1 MRTILKFMMAASVVA
16 FISCTKESAD
26 NQIDNGATFPQV
38 LVSFDVD
45 EPVAEPDT
53 RIVHSESGGVHTIK
67 WKAGDQFSLFGY
79 VNSATLIDGVS
90 RQYEVVNY
98 SANRYSLVNGDGTK
112 TFNGY
117 FPNLKEIYGEGS
129 KVLLNQYGIYPA
141 ATVEVTRSNPAS
153 TGFSNYYAVPVTPLA
168 IPADQDGS
176 GWPYALFF
184 SRTAQFS
191 EQYLNPS
198 PPLAPIIFS
207 LGCVMLRLKVDSE
220 KPVVSVTLSTTDA
233 PVLVG
238 NVTKIE
244 CSATGMWIAAG
255 CATKT
260 LTVSNGGVL
269 PNDLYFAV
277 RDLRVDKTYTFKFT
291 AQDGSTYEKAFKVKG
306 ILGSDGKRKN
316 YDKNLYSLGTVTPVW
331 TPAQ

>member
-1 MRTILKFMMAASVVA
+1 MRTIVRFMMAASVVA

-53 RIVHSESGGVHTIK
+53 RIVHSESGGVHTIQ

-90 RQYEVVNY
+90 RRYEVVNY
-98 SANRYSLVNGDGTK
+98 SANRYSLVNGDGTT

-129 KVLLNQYGIYPA
+129 KVVLNQYGIYPA
-141 ATVEVTRSNPAS
+141 TTVNVARSSEDYTA
-153 TGFSNYYAVPVTPLA
+153 FKNYYAVPVTPLA

-198 PPLAPIIFS
+198 PSAAPIIFS
-207 LGCVMLRLKVDSE
+207 LGCAMLRLKVDSE

-238 NVTKIE
+238 DVTKIE
-244 CSATGMWIAAG
+244 CNAISMWISNG

-277 RDLRVDKTYTFKFT
+277 RDLRENCTYTFIFT
-291 AQDGSTYEKAFKVKG
+291 ADDGSTFTKTLKASAKYEKKV
-306 ILGSDGKRKN
+306 L
-316 YDKNLYSLGTVTPVW
+316 SLGTVTPVW

>member
-1 MRTILKFMMAASVVA
+1 MRTIVRFMMAASVVA
-16 FISCTKESAD
+16 FISCTKENASSSVD
-26 NQIDNGATFPQV
+26 VNDPMPQV

-79 VNSATLIDGVS
+79 VNSATQIDGVS

-112 TFNGY
+112 TFKG
-117 FPNLKEIYGEGS
+117 FIPNLGEIYGEGS

-153 TGFSNYYAVPVTPLA
+153 ATFSNYYAVPVTSLT
-168 IPADQDGS
+168 IPSQQDGT

-184 SRTAQFS
+184 SRTAMFG
-191 EQYLNPS
+191 EQYMNPVAGG
-198 PPLAPIIFS
+198 LTFS
-207 LGCVMLRLKVDSE
+207 LGCAMLRLKVDSE

-238 NVTKIE
+238 DVTKIE
-244 CSATGMWIAAG
+244 CSSTGMWISAG

-277 RDLRVDKTYTFKFT
+277 RDLRKGFTYTFEFT
-291 AQDGSTYEKAFKVKG
+291 AEDGSTYTKVLEPSAKYEKKV
-306 ILGSDGKRKN
+306 L
-316 YDKNLYSLGTVTPVW
+316 SLGTVTPVW
-331 TPAQ
+331 TTAQ

>member
-1 MRTILKFMMAASVVA
+1 MRTIVRFMMAASVVA

-26 NQIDNGATFPQV
+26 NQIDTGATFPQV

-53 RIVHSESGGVHTIK
+53 RIVHSESDGVHTIT

-79 VNSATLIDGVS
+79 VNTDTKVDEVN
-90 RQYEVVNY
+90 RKFEVVNY
-98 SANRYSLVNGDGTK
+98 SANRFTLVDGTRT

-117 FPNLKEIYGEGS
+117 FPNLREIYGEGS
-129 KVLLNQYGIYPA
+129 RVSLEQYGIYPA

-198 PPLAPIIFS
+198 PSAAPIIFS
-207 LGCVMLRLKVDSE
+207 LGCAMLRLKVDSE

-238 NVTKIE
+238 DVTKIE
-244 CSATGMWIAAG
+244 CNAIS
-255 CATKT
+255 
-260 LTVSNGGVL
+260 
-269 PNDLYFAV
+269 
-277 RDLRVDKTYTFKFT
+277 
-291 AQDGSTYEKAFKVKG
+291 
-306 ILGSDGKRKN
+306 KR
-316 YDKNLYSLGTVTPVW
+316 LCCTSI
-331 TPAQ
+331 

>member
-1 MRTILKFMMAASVVA
+1 MKTIVKFMMAASVVA
-16 FISCTKESAD
+16 FISCTKESAN
-26 NQIDNGATFPQV
+26 NQIDLNGPIPQV

-53 RIVHSESGGVHTIK
+53 KIVHSESDGKHTIT

-90 RQYEVVNY
+90 RKFEVVNY
-98 SANRYSLVNGDGTK
+98 SANRFTLVDGTRT

-117 FPNLKEIYGEGS
+117 IPNLREIYGEGS

-141 ATVEVTRSNPAS
+141 ATVEVTGTDPLSLYTA
-153 TGFSNYYAVPVTPLA
+153 TTVTPLS
-168 IPADQDGS
+168 IPAQQDGT
-176 GWPYALFF
+176 GWPYAVFF
-184 SRTAQFS
+184 SRTAQFG
-191 EQYLNPS
+191 EQYMNPVAGG
-198 PPLAPIIFS
+198 LTFH
-207 LGCVMLRLKVDSE
+207 LGCAMLRLKIQSE

-238 NVTKIE
+238 DVTKIE
-244 CSATGMWIAAG
+244 CNAVSMWISAG

-277 RDLRVDKTYTFKFT
+277 RDLRKDCTYTFEFT
-291 AQDGSTYEKAFKVKG
+291 AEDGSTYKRAFKASEK
-306 ILGSDGKRKN
+306 
-316 YDKNLYSLGTVTPVW
+316 YDKKVLSLGTVTPVW

>member
-1 MRTILKFMMAASVVA
+1 MRTIVRFMMAASVVA

-26 NQIDNGATFPQV
+26 NQIDNGATIPQV

-53 RIVHSESGGVHTIK
+53 RIVHSESDGVHTIT
-67 WKAGDQFSLFGY
+67 WKAGDQFALFGY
-79 VNSATLIDGVS
+79 VNTDTKVDEVN
-90 RQYEVVNY
+90 RKFEVVNY
-98 SANRYSLVNGDGTK
+98 SANRFTLVDGTK
-112 TFNGY
+112 TTFNGY
-117 FPNLKEIYGEGS
+117 IPNLREIYGEKS

-141 ATVEVTRSNPAS
+141 VTVEVTRSNPSS
-153 TGFSNYYAVPVTPLA
+153 TAFSNYYAVPVTPLA
-168 IPADQDGS
+168 IPADQDGT

-184 SRTAQFS
+184 SRTAMFGA
-191 EQYLNPS
+191 QYMNPVAGG
-198 PPLAPIIFS
+198 LTFS

>member
-1 MRTILKFMMAASVVA
+1 MKTIVKFMMAASVVA
-16 FISCTKESAD
+16 FISCTKESAN
-26 NQIDNGATFPQV
+26 NQIDLNGPIPQV

-53 RIVHSESGGVHTIK
+53 KIVHSESDGKHTIT

-90 RQYEVVNY
+90 HQYEVVNY
-98 SANRYSLVNGDGTK
+98 SANRYTLVNGSGTK
-112 TFNGY
+112 TFKGY
-117 FPNLKEIYGEGS
+117 IPKLGDIYGVGS

-141 ATVEVTRSNPAS
+141 ATVEVTGTDPLSLYTA
-153 TGFSNYYAVPVTPLA
+153 TTVTPLS
-168 IPADQDGS
+168 IPAQQDGT
-176 GWPYALFF
+176 GWPYAVFF
-184 SRTAQFS
+184 SRTAQFG
-191 EQYLNPS
+191 EQYMNPVAGG
-198 PPLAPIIFS
+198 LTFH
-207 LGCVMLRLKVDSE
+207 LGCAMLRLKIQSE

-238 NVTKIE
+238 NVTKMQ
-244 CSATGMWIAAG
+244 CNAVSMWISAG

-277 RDLRVDKTYTFKFT
+277 RDLRKDCTYTFEFT
-291 AQDGSTYEKAFKVKG
+291 AEDGSTYKRAFKASEK
-306 ILGSDGKRKN
+306 
-316 YDKNLYSLGTVTPVW
+316 YDKKVLSLGTIKPEW
-331 TPAQ
+331 TQAQ

>member
-16 FISCTKESAD
+16 FISCTKENASSSVD
-26 NQIDNGATFPQV
+26 VNDPMPQV

-79 VNSATLIDGVS
+79 VNSATQIDGVS

-112 TFNGY
+112 TFKG
-117 FPNLKEIYGEGS
+117 FIPNLGEIYGVGS

-141 ATVEVTRSNPAS
+141 ATVTVTGTDPVSLYTA
-153 TGFSNYYAVPVTPLA
+153 TTVTPLS
-168 IPADQDGS
+168 IPAQQDGT
-176 GWPYALFF
+176 GWPYAVFF
-184 SRTAQFS
+184 SRTAQFG
-191 EQYLNPS
+191 EQYMNPVAGG
-198 PPLAPIIFS
+198 LTFS
-207 LGCVMLRLKVDSE
+207 LGCSMLRLKVDSK
-220 KPVVSVTLSTTDA
+220 KPVVSVTLSTADA

-238 NVTKIE
+238 NVTAIT
-244 CSATGMWIAAG
+244 CNAVSMWISAG

-277 RDLRVDKTYTFKFT
+277 RDLRKGKTYTFEFT
-291 AQDGSTYEKAFKVKG
+291 ADDGSTYTKALEPSATYEKKV
-306 ILGSDGKRKN
+306 L
-316 YDKNLYSLGTVTPVW
+316 SLGTVTPVW

>member
-1 MRTILKFMMAASVVA
+1 MMAASVVA

-26 NQIDNGATFPQV
+26 NQIDNGATIPQV

-53 RIVHSESGGVHTIK
+53 RIVHSESDGEHTIT

-79 VNSATLIDGVS
+79 VNTDTKVDEVN
-90 RQYEVVNY
+90 RKFEVVNY
-98 SANRYSLVNGDGTK
+98 SANRFTLVDGTRT

-117 FPNLKEIYGEGS
+117 IPNLREIYGEGS

-141 ATVEVTRSNPAS
+141 ATVEVTRSNPSS
-153 TGFSNYYAVPVTPLA
+153 TAFSNYYAVPVTPLA
-168 IPADQDGS
+168 IPADQDGT

-184 SRTAQFS
+184 SRTAMFG
-191 EQYLNPS
+191 EQYMNPVAGGG
-198 PPLAPIIFS
+198 LTFS
-207 LGCVMLRLKVDSE
+207 LGCVMLRLKVDSK

-244 CSATGMWIAAG
+244 CSATGMWISNG

-277 RDLRVDKTYTFKFT
+277 RDLRKDKTYTFEFT
-291 AQDGSTYEKAFKVKG
+291 ADDGSTYTKALKPYATYEKKV
-306 ILGSDGKRKN
+306 L
-316 YDKNLYSLGTVTPVW
+316 SLGTVTPVW

>member
-16 FISCTKESAD
+16 FISCTKENASSSVD
-26 NQIDNGATFPQV
+26 VNDPMPQV

-79 VNSATLIDGVS
+79 VNSATQIDGVS

-112 TFNGY
+112 TFKG
-117 FPNLKEIYGEGS
+117 FIPNLGEIYGVGS

-141 ATVEVTRSNPAS
+141 ATVTVTGTDPVSLYTA
-153 TGFSNYYAVPVTPLA
+153 TTVTPLS
-168 IPADQDGS
+168 IPAQQDGT
-176 GWPYALFF
+176 GWPYAVFF
-184 SRTAQFS
+184 SRTAQFG
-191 EQYLNPS
+191 EQYMNPVAGG
-198 PPLAPIIFS
+198 LTFS
-207 LGCVMLRLKVDSE
+207 LGCSMLRLKVESE
-220 KPVVSVTLSTTDA
+220 KPVVSVTLSTADA

-238 NVTKIE
+238 NVTAIT
-244 CSATGMWIAAG
+244 CNAVSMWISAG

-277 RDLRVDKTYTFKFT
+277 RDLRKDKTYTFEFT
-291 AQDGSTYEKAFKVKG
+291 ADDGSTYTKALKPSATYEKKV
-306 ILGSDGKRKN
+306 L
-316 YDKNLYSLGTVTPVW
+316 SLGTVTPLW

>member
-1 MRTILKFMMAASVVA
+1 MRTIVRFMMAASVVA

-53 RIVHSESGGVHTIK
+53 RIVHSESDGVHTIK

-79 VNSATLIDGVS
+79 VNTDTKVGGVS
-90 RQYEVVNY
+90 RKFEVVNY
-98 SANRYSLVNGDGTK
+98 SANRFTLVDGTK
-112 TFNGY
+112 TTFNGY
-117 FPNLKEIYGEGS
+117 IPNLREIYGEGS

-141 ATVEVTRSNPAS
+141 ATVEVTRSSDDYTA
-153 TGFSNYYAVPVTPLA
+153 FKNYYAVPVTPLA
-168 IPADQDGS
+168 IPADQDGT

-184 SRTAQFS
+184 SRTAMFG
-191 EQYLNPS
+191 EEYMNPVAGGG
-198 PPLAPIIFS
+198 LTFS

-244 CSATGMWIAAG
+244 CSATGMWISTG

-277 RDLRVDKTYTFKFT
+277 RDLRENCTYTFIFT
-291 AQDGSTYEKAFKVKG
+291 ADDGSTFTKTLKASAK
-306 ILGSDGKRKN
+306 
-316 YDKNLYSLGTVTPVW
+316 YDKMVLSLGTVTPVW
-331 TPAQ
+331 TSAQ

>member
-1 MRTILKFMMAASVVA
+1 MKTIVKFMMAASVVA
-16 FISCTKESAD
+16 FISCTKESAN
-26 NQIDNGATFPQV
+26 NQIDLNGPIPQV

-53 RIVHSESGGVHTIK
+53 KIVHSESDGKHTIT

-79 VNSATLIDGVS
+79 VNSATKIDGVS
-90 RQYEVVNY
+90 HQYEVVNY
-98 SANRYSLVNGDGTK
+98 SANRFTLVDGTRT

-117 FPNLKEIYGEGS
+117 IPNLREIYGEGS

-141 ATVEVTRSNPAS
+141 ATVEVTRSNPSS
-153 TGFSNYYAVPVTPLA
+153 TAFSNYYAVPVTPLT
-168 IPADQDGS
+168 IPAEQDGT
-176 GWPYALFF
+176 GWPYAIFI
-184 SRTAQFS
+184 SRTAQFG
-191 EQYLNPS
+191 EQYMNPVAGG
-198 PPLAPIIFS
+198 LTFS
-207 LGCVMLRLKVDSE
+207 LRCLMLRLQVESD
-220 KPVVSVTLSTTDA
+220 KPVVSVTLTTSDG

-238 NVTKIE
+238 DVTKIE

-255 CATKT
+255 CAQKK

-277 RDLRVDKTYTFKFT
+277 RDFRLGCTYTFEFT
-291 AQDGSTYEKAFKVKG
+291 AEDGSTYSKAL
-306 ILGSDGKRKN
+306 ISTAKREN
-316 YDKNLYSLGTVTPVW
+316 MLCSLGTVKPVW

>member
-26 NQIDNGATFPQV
+26 DQIDNGATIPQV

-79 VNSATLIDGVS
+79 VNTDTEVGGVN
-90 RQYEVVNY
+90 RKFEVVNY
-98 SANRYSLVNGDGTK
+98 SANRFTLVDGTK
-112 TFNGY
+112 TTFNGY
-117 FPNLKEIYGEGS
+117 IPNLREIYGKGS

-141 ATVEVTRSNPAS
+141 TTVEVTRSNPAS

-184 SRTAQFS
+184 SRTAMFG
-191 EQYLNPS
+191 EEYMNPVAGG
-198 PPLAPIIFS
+198 LTFS
-207 LGCVMLRLKVDSE
+207 LGCVMLRLKVNSE
-220 KPVVSVTLSTTDA
+220 KPVVSVTLSATDA

-238 NVTKIE
+238 DVTKIE
-244 CSATGMWIAAG
+244 CSATGMWISLG

-269 PNDLYFAV
+269 PDDLYFAV

-306 ILGSDGKRKN
+306 ILGSDGKLKN

-331 TPAQ
+331 TSAQ

>member
-79 VNSATLIDGVS
+79 VNSETLIDGVS

-112 TFNGY
+112 QFKG
-117 FPNLKEIYGEGS
+117 FIPNLREIYGEGS

-141 ATVEVTRSNPAS
+141 ATVTVTGTDPLSLYTA
-153 TGFSNYYAVPVTPLA
+153 TTVTPLS
-168 IPADQDGS
+168 IPAQQDGT
-176 GWPYALFF
+176 GWPYAVFF
-184 SRTAQFS
+184 SRTAQFG
-191 EQYLNPS
+191 EQYMNPVAGG
-198 PPLAPIIFS
+198 LTFS
-207 LGCVMLRLKVDSE
+207 LGCAMLRLKVDSE

-238 NVTKIE
+238 NVTTIT
-244 CSATGMWIAAG
+244 CNPVSLWISTG

-277 RDLRVDKTYTFKFT
+277 RDLRKDCTYTFEFT
-291 AQDGSTYEKAFKVKG
+291 AEDGSTYKRAFKASEK
-306 ILGSDGKRKN
+306 
-316 YDKNLYSLGTVTPVW
+316 YDKMVLSLGTVTPVW
-331 TPAQ
+331 KPAQ

>member
-1 MRTILKFMMAASVVA
+1 MRTIVRFMMAASVVA

-26 NQIDNGATFPQV
+26 NQSDNGATFPQV

-53 RIVHSESGGVHTIK
+53 RIVHSESGGEHTIT

-98 SANRYSLVNGDGTK
+98 SANRYTLVNGTKK
-112 TFNGY
+112 TFKG
-117 FPNLKEIYGEGS
+117 FVPNLGEIYGVGS

-141 ATVEVTRSNPAS
+141 ATVTVTGTDPLSLYTA
-153 TGFSNYYAVPVTPLA
+153 TTVTPLS
-168 IPADQDGS
+168 IPAQQDGT
-176 GWPYALFF
+176 GWPYAVFF
-184 SRTAQFS
+184 SRTAQFG
-191 EQYLNPS
+191 EQYMNPVAGG
-198 PPLAPIIFS
+198 LTFH
-207 LGCVMLRLKVDSE
+207 LGCAMLRLKIQSE

-238 NVTKIE
+238 NVTKMQ
-244 CSATGMWIAAG
+244 CNAVSMWISAG

-277 RDLRVDKTYTFKFT
+277 RDLRKDCTYTFEFT
-291 AQDGSTYEKAFKVKG
+291 ADDGSTYTKAFKASAK
-306 ILGSDGKRKN
+306 
-316 YDKNLYSLGTVTPVW
+316 YDKMVLSLGTVTPVW
-331 TPAQ
+331 TSAQ

>member
-1 MRTILKFMMAASVVA
+1 MRTIVRFMMAASVVA

-53 RIVHSESGGVHTIK
+53 KIVHSESDGKHTIT

-79 VNSATLIDGVS
+79 VNTDTKVGGVS
-90 RQYEVVNY
+90 RKFEVVNY
-98 SANRYSLVNGDGTK
+98 SANRYSLVYGDGTK
-112 TFNGY
+112 TFKG
-117 FPNLKEIYGEGS
+117 FVPKLGDIFGEGS

-141 ATVEVTRSNPAS
+141 ATVEVSGTDPVSLYTA
-153 TGFSNYYAVPVTPLA
+153 TTVTPLS
-168 IPADQDGS
+168 IPAQQDGT
-176 GWPYALFF
+176 GWPYAVFF
-184 SRTAQFS
+184 SRTAQFG
-191 EQYLNPS
+191 EQHMNPVAGG
-198 PPLAPIIFS
+198 LTFH
-207 LGCVMLRLKVDSE
+207 LGCAMLRLKIQSE

-238 NVTKIE
+238 DVTKIA
-244 CSATGMWIAAG
+244 CNAVSMWISEG

-269 PNDLYFAV
+269 TNDLYFAV
-277 RDLRVDKTYTFKFT
+277 RDLRKDCTYTFEFT
-291 AQDGSTYEKAFKVKG
+291 AEDGSTYKRAF
-306 ILGSDGKRKN
+306 IASEN
-316 YDKNLYSLGTVTPVW
+316 YDKKVLSLGTIKPEW
-331 TPAQ
+331 TQAQ

>member
-1 MRTILKFMMAASVVA
+1 MRTIVRFMMAASVVA

-26 NQIDNGATFPQV
+26 NQIDNGATIPQV

-53 RIVHSESGGVHTIK
+53 RIVHSESDGVHTIK

-79 VNSATLIDGVS
+79 VNTDTKVGGVS
-90 RQYEVVNY
+90 RKYEVVNY
-98 SANRYSLVNGDGTK
+98 SANRYSLVNGDGTR
-112 TFNGY
+112 TFKG
-117 FPNLKEIYGEGS
+117 FVPNLGEIYGVGS
-129 KVLLNQYGIYPA
+129 KVSLNQYGIYPA
-141 ATVEVTRSNPAS
+141 TTVEVTRSNPAS
-153 TGFSNYYAVPVTPLA
+153 TGFSNYYAVPVTSLT
-168 IPADQDGS
+168 IPSQQDGT

-184 SRTAQFS
+184 SRTAMFG
-191 EQYLNPS
+191 EQYMNPS
-198 PPLAPIIFS
+198 PPLAPITFS

-244 CSATGMWIAAG
+244 CSATGMWISAG

-277 RDLRVDKTYTFKFT
+277 RDLRANCTYTFEFT
-291 AQDGSTYEKAFKVKG
+291 AEDGSTYKRAFKASEK
-306 ILGSDGKRKN
+306 
-316 YDKNLYSLGTVTPVW
+316 YDKKVLSLGTVTPVW

>member
-26 NQIDNGATFPQV
+26 NQIDNGAIIPQV

-53 RIVHSESGGVHTIK
+53 RIVHSESDGKHTIQ

-79 VNSATLIDGVS
+79 VNTDTKVGEVS
-90 RQYEVVNY
+90 RKYEVVNY
-98 SANRYSLVNGDGTK
+98 SANRYSLVNGDGTR
-112 TFNGY
+112 TFKG
-117 FPNLKEIYGEGS
+117 FVPNLREIYGVGS

-141 ATVEVTRSNPAS
+141 TTVEVTRSSEDYTA
-153 TGFSNYYAVPVTPLA
+153 FKNYYAVPVTPLT
-168 IPADQDGS
+168 IPSQQDGT

-184 SRTAQFS
+184 SRTAMFG
-191 EQYLNPS
+191 EEHMNPVAGG
-198 PPLAPIIFS
+198 LTFS
-207 LGCVMLRLKVDSE
+207 LGCVMLRLKVNSE
-220 KPVVSVTLSTTDA
+220 KPVVSVTLSTTYA

-238 NVTKIE
+238 DVTKIE
-244 CSATGMWIAAG
+244 CSATGMWISLG

-269 PNDLYFAV
+269 PDDLYFAV
-277 RDLRVDKTYTFKFT
+277 RDLRKDFIYTFKFT
-291 AQDGSTYEKAFKVKG
+291 ADDGSTYTQNLKPSAKYEKQV
-306 ILGSDGKRKN
+306 L
-316 YDKNLYSLGTVTPVW
+316 SLGTVTPVW
-331 TPAQ
+331 TSAQ

>member
-1 MRTILKFMMAASVVA
+1 MRTIVRFMMAASVVA

-26 NQIDNGATFPQV
+26 NQIDNGATIPQV

-53 RIVHSESGGVHTIK
+53 RIVHSESDGVHTIT

-79 VNSATLIDGVS
+79 VNTDTKVDEVN
-90 RQYEVVNY
+90 RKFEVVNY
-98 SANRYSLVNGDGTK
+98 SANRFTLVDGTK
-112 TFNGY
+112 TTFNGY
-117 FPNLKEIYGEGS
+117 IPNLREIYGEES

-141 ATVEVTRSNPAS
+141 ATVEVTRSNPSS
-153 TGFSNYYAVPVTPLA
+153 TAFSNYYAVPVTPLA
-168 IPADQDGS
+168 IPADQDGT

-184 SRTAQFS
+184 SRTAMFGA
-191 EQYLNPS
+191 QYMNPVAGG
-198 PPLAPIIFS
+198 LTFS

-306 ILGSDGKRKN
+306 IESDGKWKN

>member
-1 MRTILKFMMAASVVA
+1 MKTIVKFMMAASVVA
-16 FISCTKESAD
+16 FISCTKESAN
-26 NQIDNGATFPQV
+26 NQIDLNGPIPQV

-53 RIVHSESGGVHTIK
+53 KIVHSESDGKHTIT

-90 RQYEVVNY
+90 HQYEVVNY
-98 SANRYSLVNGDGTK
+98 SANRYTLVNGSGTK
-112 TFNGY
+112 TFKGY
-117 FPNLKEIYGEGS
+117 IPKLGDIYGVGS

-141 ATVEVTRSNPAS
+141 ATVEVTGTDPLSLYTA
-153 TGFSNYYAVPVTPLA
+153 TTVTPLS
-168 IPADQDGS
+168 IPAQQDGT
-176 GWPYALFF
+176 GWPYAVFF
-184 SRTAQFS
+184 SRTAQFG
-191 EQYLNPS
+191 EQYMNPVAGG
-198 PPLAPIIFS
+198 LTFS
-207 LGCVMLRLKVDSE
+207 LGCSMLRLKVDSE

-238 NVTKIE
+238 NVTAIT
-244 CSATGMWIAAG
+244 CNAVSLWISAG

-277 RDLRVDKTYTFKFT
+277 RDLRKDCTYTFEFT
-291 AQDGSTYEKAFKVKG
+291 AEDGSTYKRAFKASEK
-306 ILGSDGKRKN
+306 
-316 YDKNLYSLGTVTPVW
+316 YDKKVLSLGTIKPEW
-331 TPAQ
+331 TQAQ

>member
-1 MRTILKFMMAASVVA
+1 MRTIVRFMMAASVVA

-79 VNSATLIDGVS
+79 VNSATQIDGVS

-112 TFNGY
+112 TFKG
-117 FPNLKEIYGEGS
+117 FIPNLGEIYGVGS

-141 ATVEVTRSNPAS
+141 ATVKVSGTDPVSLYTA
-153 TGFSNYYAVPVTPLA
+153 TTVTPLS
-168 IPADQDGS
+168 IPAQQDGT
-176 GWPYALFF
+176 GWPYAVFF
-184 SRTAQFS
+184 SRTAQFG
-191 EQYLNPS
+191 EQHMNPVAGG
-198 PPLAPIIFS
+198 LTFS
-207 LGCVMLRLKVDSE
+207 LGCSMLRLKVDSE

-238 NVTKIE
+238 NVTAIA
-244 CSATGMWIAAG
+244 CNAVSMWISAG

-277 RDLRVDKTYTFKFT
+277 RDLRENCTYTFIFT
-291 AQDGSTYEKAFKVKG
+291 ADDGSTFTKTLKASAK
-306 ILGSDGKRKN
+306 
-316 YDKNLYSLGTVTPVW
+316 YDKMVLSLGTVTPVW